1 MSRPRRSGQSMVEF
15 ALLLPVLVL
24 FIFGILDF
32 GRSIYY
38 YTAVSQAVG
47 EAARAASL
55 APSSLP
61 TNADVLA
68 AARAQAGWID
78 LGPCPNG
85 SVTTSGLNPGK
96 AWLFIGNPT
105 APNTPNSDGAN
116 APGGEPGT
124 GGCTATR
131 AGSQNH
137 DQLQVTVVYNFTPFT
152 PLISQITGSQILLS
166 STSVIPVEY

>member
-1 MSRPRRSGQSMVEF
+1 MSRRRGTGQSMVEF
-15 ALLLPVLVL
+15 ALLLPVLLL

-38 YTAVSQAVG
+38 FTAVSQAVG

-68 AARAQAGWID
+68 AARAQAGYID
-78 LGPCPNG
+78 LAPCPNG
-85 SVTTSGLNPGK
+85 AVTTTGLTPGK
-96 AWLFIGNPT
+96 AWLFIDNPT
-105 APNTPNSDGAN
+105 APNTPNGDGAN
-116 APGGEPGT
+116 APGGESGVA
-124 GGCTATR
+124 GCTATQ
-131 AGSQNH
+131 AESQNH

-152 PLISQITGSQILLS
+152 PLISQITGSQILLR